1 MNAARSQAFDELYQS
16 LHANEGEKF
25 IYILAKGQKSK
36 KRYMDQVKCIKLEE
50 SKFIV
55 QERDIKGKWK

>member
-1 MNAARSQAFDELYQS
+1 LNAARSQVFDELYQS

-36 KRYMDQVKCIKLEE
+36 KRYMDQVRCIKMEA
-50 SKFIV
+50 SKIIV
-55 QERDIKGKWK
+55 HKRDIKGTWK